1 YLYKPTEPKRKG
13 GLTMMLFEPEESYGN
28 SGRKPN
34 ISKEVLEKL
43 EKAYKKKLE
52 ASPLS
57 RGRGAGGEA
66 FTPEQLLHY
75 VYAILY
81 SNTYRQKYAEF
92 LKIDFPRIPFTTE
105 YKLFVQL
112 AELGEQLTDL
122 HLLKSKSL
130 NKPVAKYKGKGDDRV
145 EKPRYDEER
154 QAVFINEKNY
164 FEGVS
169 TEVWNYHIGG
179 YQVMEK
185 YLKDRK
191 GRLMEDPAHYC
202 KMATALQETILV
214 QQKIDL
220 LFNEVEKNIIS

>member
-1 YLYKPTEPKRKG
+1 VE
-13 GLTMMLFEPEESYGN
+13 
-28 SGRKPN
+28 
-34 ISKEVLEKL
+34 
-43 EKAYKKKLE
+43 
-52 ASPLS
+52 
-57 RGRGAGGEA
+57 RGRGEV
-66 FTPEQLLHY
+66 FTPENLLHY

-105 YKLFVQL
+105 YRLFVQL
-112 AELGEQLTDL
+112 AELGEQLTEL

-145 EKPRYDEER
+145 EKPTYDEEK
-154 QAVFINEKNY
+154 QVVFINEKNY

-185 YLKDRK
+185 YLKYRK

-202 KMATALQETILV
+202 KMATALQQTILV